1 MSEKSWETLPVALST
16 IEALEQRIGDY
27 KKIKN
32 DIVQN
37 SYDTKNVTN
46 AIIVEY
52 EQEFNITERRL
63 ADLCLELARRQTYDI
78 NKENI

>member
-63 ADLCLELARRQTYDI
+63 ADLCLELARRQTYHI